1 VRAANYV
8 TSVSACATTAQRS
21 VKSTPGTI
29 SATYPTAVPRVAT
42 ISATRHPLGSDIAWE
57 ARLVSGFPGTNE
69 ERAAQ
74 RRRFAEKHR
83 ETLRRLGK

>member
-1 VRAANYV
+1 MSSARSKTD
-8 TSVSACATTAQRS
+8 TSTKTTAS
-21 VKSTPGTI
+21 EPKKPELK
-29 SATYPTAVPRVAT
+29 Y
-42 ISATRHPLGSDIAWE
+42 
-57 ARLVSGFPGTNE
+57 GFPGTDE

>member
-1 VRAANYV
+1 MSAAQPKGD
-8 TSVSACATTAQRS
+8 SAP
-21 VKSTPGTI
+21 K
-29 SATYPTAVPRVAT
+29 VAT
-42 ISATRHPLGSDIAWE
+42 PQEKSPKVIR
-57 ARLVSGFPGTNE
+57 GFPGTDE

>member
-1 VRAANYV
+1 
-8 TSVSACATTAQRS
+8 
-21 VKSTPGTI
+21 
-29 SATYPTAVPRVAT
+29 
-42 ISATRHPLGSDIAWE
+42 
-57 ARLVSGFPGTNE
+57 VSGFPGTNE

>member
-1 VRAANYV
+1 MSPTKSKTKTSPKAA
-8 TSVSACATTAQRS
+8 SSQAR
-21 VKSTPGTI
+21 TPKLI
-29 SATYPTAVPRVAT
+29 R
-42 ISATRHPLGSDIAWE
+42 
-57 ARLVSGFPGTNE
+57 GFPGTDE

>member
-1 VRAANYV
+1 MKSKTKTSSKTASPRA
-8 TSVSACATTAQRS
+8 
-21 VKSTPGTI
+21 KSPK
-29 SATYPTAVPRVAT
+29 
-42 ISATRHPLGSDIAWE
+42 L
-57 ARLVSGFPGTNE
+57 ARGFPGTDE

>member
-1 VRAANYV
+1 V
-8 TSVSACATTAQRS
+8 TQTKSKTKTSAKAKTGSKTAS
-21 VKSTPGTI
+21 SPAKTPKLIRGFLGT
-29 SATYPTAVPRVAT
+29 A
-42 ISATRHPLGSDIAWE
+42 
-57 ARLVSGFPGTNE
+57 E